1 MKSKFFL
8 FVVMSIF
15 SMVIS
20 FFSGDKNNRNAEA
33 KTKEEAS
40 DFYQFSFKNFDGT
53 DLKLSKFKGKVLLVV
68 NTASKCG
75 FTKQYA
81 GLEKLH
87 KKYQDQ
93 GLVVIAIPSADFGGQ
108 EFEQDEEIQ
117 HFCKYNFGVSFP
129 VSRKEIVSGNKAHPF
144 YKEAKQ
150 ILGFGST
157 PKWNFHKYLINRK
170 GQLVKHFNSYTSP
183 EDEKFIKTIEELLK

>member
-1 MKSKFFL
+1 MKSKL
-8 FVVMSIF
+8 FIYSFMSIF
-15 SMVIS
+15 TMLSS
-20 FFSGDKNNRNAEA
+20 FFTFNKGNFAEA
-33 KTKEEAS
+33 KAQENKN
-40 DFYQFSFKNFDGT
+40 DFYQFSFKQFDGK
-53 DLKLSKFKGKVLLVV
+53 DLKLNEFHGKVLLVV

-75 FTKQYA
+75 FTKQYS
-81 GLEKLH
+81 GLEKLYE
-87 KKYQDQ
+87 KYKDQ

-150 ILGFGST
+150 ILGFGSA

>member
-1 MKSKFFL
+1 MLS
-8 FVVMSIF
+8 
-15 SMVIS
+15 S
-20 FFSGDKNNRNAEA
+20 FFTFNKGNFAEA
-33 KTKEEAS
+33 KAQENKN
-40 DFYQFSFKNFDGT
+40 DFYQFSFKQFDGK
-53 DLKLSKFKGKVLLVV
+53 DLKLNEFHGKVLLVV

-75 FTKQYA
+75 FTKQYS
-81 GLEKLH
+81 GLEKLYE
-87 KKYQDQ
+87 KYKDQ

-150 ILGFGST
+150 ILGFGSA